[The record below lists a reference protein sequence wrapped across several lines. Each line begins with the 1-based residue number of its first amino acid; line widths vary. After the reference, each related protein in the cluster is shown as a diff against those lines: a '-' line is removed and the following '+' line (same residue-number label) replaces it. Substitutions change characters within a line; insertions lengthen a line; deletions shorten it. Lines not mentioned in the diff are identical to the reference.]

1 MAARGG
7 DRNPSRS
14 ARRPQEEEPPLENIM
29 NIVDNEV
36 YAQQICG
43 NLMHAA
49 NVMRSLI
56 AMCREQK
63 IIIENQKASLA
74 ACEKERD
81 KLRALLQEELLV
93 DHLEH

>member
-63 IIIENQKASLA
+63 IIIENQEASLA